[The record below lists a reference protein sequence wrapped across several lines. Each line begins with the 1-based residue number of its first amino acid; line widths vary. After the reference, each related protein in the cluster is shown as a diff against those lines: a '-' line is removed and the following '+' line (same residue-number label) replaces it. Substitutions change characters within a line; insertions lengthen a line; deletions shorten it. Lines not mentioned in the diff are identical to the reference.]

1 MRVEIA
7 YLLIALMAAGMA
19 SVIVLSWRYN
29 RYRARV
35 MRGHHDK
42 PVWKPFWLP

>member
-7 YLLIALMAAGMA
+7 YLLIFLIGVAVMT
-19 SVIVLSWRYN
+19 VVWLSRRYL
-29 RYRARV
+29 RYHARL

-42 PVWKPFWLP
+42 PVWKPFWIR